1 MEPLLVYTFAASYSD
16 SNLLLLGLEL
26 SYRPQRAVLS
36 GPLKS
41 STKSWVQPAR
51 SLGAAVGA
59 GAAVAAGAVPTVS
72 TSPITVLARATI
84 DGSARR

>member
-1 MEPLLVYTFAASYSD
+1 LLVYTFAASYSD

-41 STKSWVQPAR
+41 STKSRVQPVR
-51 SLGAAVGA
+51 LLGAAS
-59 GAAVAAGAVPTVS
+59 AVAAGAPTIES
-72 TSPITVLARATI
+72 TNPITVPARATT